1 MDHRHK
7 DRAEVT
13 PAFPGARPLVKGTAR
28 SLALLLTTLSL
39 SGCFGGDDQASTPP
53 GGGTAPQAGTPSAA
67 VEVTFSLS
75 VGLQPTH
82 LSDKVVLQLDGTK
95 VAQWATSPDNPSQ
108 ILSITALSGD
118 RPYELSGTY
127 AIYNAKGFLEEKP
140 ITGSGTIRIDN
151 GGFYGIYHDTA
162 KDVFELQR
170 LR

>member
-1 MDHRHK
+1 MDHRDT
-7 DRAEVT
+7 DRAEARPQV
-13 PAFPGARPLVKGTAR
+13 PGARPLVKGTAR
-28 SLALLLTTLSL
+28 GLTLLLATLSL
-39 SGCFGGDDQASTPP
+39 SACFGGDDPASTPP
-53 GGGTAPQAGTPSAA
+53 GGGAAPTSQTRSAA

-82 LSDKVVLQLDGTK
+82 LSEKVVLQLDGK
-95 VAQWATSPDNPSQ
+95 QAAQWATSPQNPSQ

-127 AIYNAKGFLEEKP
+127 AVYNAKGFLEEKP
-140 ITGSGTIRIDN
+140 ITGSGTIRVDN